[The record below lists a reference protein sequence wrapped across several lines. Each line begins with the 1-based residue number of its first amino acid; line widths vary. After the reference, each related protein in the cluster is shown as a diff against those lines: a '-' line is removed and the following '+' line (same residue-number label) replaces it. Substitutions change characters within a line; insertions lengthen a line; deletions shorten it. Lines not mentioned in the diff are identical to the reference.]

1 MYSLDKKG
9 SLTKARHMALIK
21 KPRGKWI
28 CVELSLSETVL
39 LSIES
44 KQVPIPPQLSH
55 LGELLLLRSAAA
67 SCFDPQLPRSSF
79 FPF

>member
-1 MYSLDKKG
+1 MYALSDKKG

-28 CVELSLSETVL
+28 CVELSLWETAV
-39 LSIES
+39 LSIKS

-55 LGELLLLRSAAA
+55 LGSCYMLPLSAAA
-67 SCFDPQLPRSSF
+67 SNSAPS
-79 FPF
+79 